1 MAVAA
6 TGAALS
12 MLVMMPVLLVVMV
25 MMMLVLLVVMV
36 MMMFVLL
43 VVMVMMM
50 LMLLVV
56 MVMMMLVLM
65 LFLVTSVLF
74 LCQNLHLQRV
84 LSLYYFENLLS
95 LDGIPRSRNHGCLR
109 I

>member
-1 MAVAA
+1 
-6 TGAALS
+6 
-12 MLVMMPVLLVVMV
+12 MMMV
-25 MMMLVLLVVMV
+25 MMVVVMI
-36 MMMFVLL
+36 
-43 VVMVMMM
+43 
-50 LMLLVV
+50 VV